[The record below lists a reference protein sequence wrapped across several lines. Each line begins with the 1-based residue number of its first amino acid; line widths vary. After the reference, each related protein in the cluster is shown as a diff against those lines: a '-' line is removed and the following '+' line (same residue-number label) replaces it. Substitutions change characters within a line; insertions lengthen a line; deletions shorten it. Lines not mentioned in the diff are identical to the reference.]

1 MDANGNLSRM
11 STAAVA
17 VASASGVRLPTDDH
31 AADTSRTSVNV
42 SAPVADI
49 SLPPVPD
56 VAMPE
61 VPMPAPIDD
70 ISVHAGSSIVEPLSV
85 ARAEDFGDD
94 TAFDETLKSAAA
106 DLTLFAVS
114 FLSLQYTQLVGCMVV
129 MPLTPISGPLEALCF

>member
-1 MDANGNLSRM
+1 M

-56 VAMPE
+56 VA
-61 VPMPAPIDD
+61 MPAPIDD

-129 MPLTPISGPLEALCF
+129 MPLMPICGPLEALCF